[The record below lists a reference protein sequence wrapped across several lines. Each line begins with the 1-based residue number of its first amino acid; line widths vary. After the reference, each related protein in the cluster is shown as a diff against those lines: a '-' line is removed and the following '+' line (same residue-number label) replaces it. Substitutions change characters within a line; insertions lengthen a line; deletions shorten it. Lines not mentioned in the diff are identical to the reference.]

1 MESDGG
7 NTMVADIKLIDD
19 STLEFQMTG
28 MPDSPKLKFK
38 K

>member
-1 MESDGG
+1 METDGN
-7 NTMVADIKLIDD
+7 NTLVADVKLLND

-28 MPDSPKLKFK
+28 VPDSPKLVFK